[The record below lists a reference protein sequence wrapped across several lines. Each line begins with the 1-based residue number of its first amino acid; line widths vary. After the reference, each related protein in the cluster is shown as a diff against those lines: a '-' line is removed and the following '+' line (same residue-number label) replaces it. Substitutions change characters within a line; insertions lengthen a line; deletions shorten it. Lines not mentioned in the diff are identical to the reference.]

1 MTQHRFILLDDNQ
14 IDLMVSTRLLQS
26 WFVNAEVTSFNNTID
41 ALEFFSKNK
50 NNLSVLPTVVLLD
63 LIMPRLDGFQ
73 VVDELERI
81 LINIPFKIF
90 LLSSTINDADFDK
103 AKENRWVQTI
113 LSKPLEVDVLS
124 GLI

>member
-26 WFVNAEVTSFNNTID
+26 WFVNAEVTSFNNTTD
-41 ALEFFSKNK
+41 ALEFFGKNK